1 MDFSDISSYSDDE
14 VAHQIARLESN
25 TEFHEYISEL
35 VFPKTNKY
43 FSKLYRIYI
52 RKRFSQIF
60 SGCNTINQFQ
70 DCMAPL
76 VKGMIEKT
84 TDGFSYSG
92 KENLKDQPTLFIG
105 NHRDISLDPAFLNYL
120 LYLENLNTVRIA
132 IGDNLLDGGYAEI
145 LMRLNKSFVVH
156 RNIKGVK
163 ETLRKLSR
171 LSAYIN
177 QSLISDNESIWI
189 AQKEGRAN
197 DGNDF
202 SDEGVF
208 KMLYLNER
216 KSKTLNEWIKEV
228 NLTPIVISYEYDPLD
243 TVKVKGWDH
252 QVNWTREQTNKNDL
266 NEMSIG
272 IFGFKGRVHLH
283 ICEPVSQEVNDTKE
297 LSRIVEEEI
306 IKNYHIWPSNQV
318 ASDLLTQINIDTF
331 DELQTSQNESLSSY
345 FYPRLNSLSLN
356 QKKELLKTYAR
367 PVINKKK
374 AKLASGL

>member
-1 MDFSDISSYSDDE
+1 MDFTEISSYSDDE
-14 VAHQIARLESN
+14 VAHQIERLESN
-25 TEFHEYISEL
+25 NEFHEYIADL
-35 VFPKTNKY
+35 IFPRTSKF

-52 RKRFSQIF
+52 RKKFSKIF
-60 SGCNTINQFQ
+60 SGCNTVNQFQ
-70 DCMAPL
+70 DRMAPL

-92 KENLKDQPTLFIG
+92 QENLRDKPTLFIG

-120 LYLENLNTVRIA
+120 LHLENLNTVRIA

-145 LMRLNKSFVVH
+145 LMKLNKSFVVH

-177 QSLISDNESIWI
+177 QSLSAENESIWI

-202 SDEGVF
+202 SDEAVF

-216 KSKTLNEWIKEV
+216 KNKTVQQWIKDV
-228 NLTPIVISYEYDPLD
+228 NLTPIVISYEFDPLD
-243 TVKVKGWDH
+243 RVKAQGWDH
-252 QVNWTREQTNKNDL
+252 QESWTRDQINRNDI
-266 NEMSIG
+266 NEMSAG
-272 IFGFKGRVHLH
+272 IFGYKGRVHLH
-283 ICEPVSQEVNDTKE
+283 ICEPISQDIDDIKQ
-297 LSRIVEEEI
+297 LSEIVEKEI
-306 IKNYHIWPSNQV
+306 IKNYHLWPSNQV
-318 ASDLLTQINIDTF
+318 ASSLIAQKNPESFGDLQSLKNDQIPGLLDSR
-331 DELQTSQNESLSSY
+331 LQ
-345 FYPRLNSLSLN
+345 SLSLE
-356 QKKELLKTYAR
+356 QKERLLMAYAR

-374 AKLASGL
+374 AKLSSGL

>member
-1 MDFSDISSYSDDE
+1 MDFTEISSYSDDE
-14 VAHQIARLESN
+14 VAHQIERLESN
-25 TEFHEYISEL
+25 NEFHEYIADL
-35 VFPKTNKY
+35 IFPRTSKF

-52 RKRFSQIF
+52 RKKFSKIF
-60 SGCNTINQFQ
+60 SGCNTVNQFQ
-70 DCMAPL
+70 DRMAPL

-92 KENLKDQPTLFIG
+92 QENLRDKPTLFIG

-120 LYLENLNTVRIA
+120 LHLENLNTVRIA

-145 LMRLNKSFVVH
+145 LMKLNKSFVVH

-177 QSLISDNESIWI
+177 QSLSAENESIWI

-202 SDEGVF
+202 SDEAVF

-216 KSKTLNEWIKEV
+216 KNKTVQQWIKDV
-228 NLTPIVISYEYDPLD
+228 NLTPIVISYEFDPLD
-243 TVKVKGWDH
+243 RVKAQGWDH
-252 QVNWTREQTNKNDL
+252 QESWTRDQINRNDI
-266 NEMSIG
+266 NEMSAG
-272 IFGFKGRVHLH
+272 IFGYKGRVHLH
-283 ICEPVSQEVNDTKE
+283 ICEPISQDIDDTKQ
-297 LSRIVEEEI
+297 LSEIVEKEI
-306 IKNYHIWPSNQV
+306 IQNYHLWPSNQV
-318 ASDLLTQINIDTF
+318 ASSLVAQKNPESFGDLQSLKNDQIPGLLDSR
-331 DELQTSQNESLSSY
+331 LQ
-345 FYPRLNSLSLN
+345 SLSLE
-356 QKKELLKTYAR
+356 QKERLLMAYAR

-374 AKLASGL
+374 AKLSSGL

>member
-1 MDFSDISSYSDDE
+1 MDFTEISSYSDDE
-14 VAHQIARLESN
+14 VAHQIERLESN
-25 TEFHEYISEL
+25 NEFHEYIADL
-35 VFPKTNKY
+35 IFPRTSKF

-52 RKRFSQIF
+52 RKKFSKIF
-60 SGCNTINQFQ
+60 SGCNTVNQFQ
-70 DCMAPL
+70 DRMAPL

-92 KENLKDQPTLFIG
+92 QENLRDKPTLFIG

-120 LYLENLNTVRIA
+120 LHLENLNTVRIA

-145 LMRLNKSFVVH
+145 LMKLNKSFVVH

-177 QSLISDNESIWI
+177 QSLSAENESIWI

-202 SDEGVF
+202 SDEAVF

-216 KSKTLNEWIKEV
+216 KNKTVQQWIKDV
-228 NLTPIVISYEYDPLD
+228 NLTPIVISYEFDPLD
-243 TVKVKGWDH
+243 RVKAQGWDH
-252 QVNWTREQTNKNDL
+252 QESWTRDQINRNDI
-266 NEMSIG
+266 NEMSAG
-272 IFGFKGRVHLH
+272 IFGYKGRVHLH
-283 ICEPVSQEVNDTKE
+283 ICEPISQDIDDTKQ
-297 LSRIVEEEI
+297 LSEIVEKEI
-306 IKNYHIWPSNQV
+306 IQNYHLWPSNQV
-318 ASDLLTQINIDTF
+318 ASSLVAQKNPESFSDLQSLKNDQIPGLLDSR
-331 DELQTSQNESLSSY
+331 LQ
-345 FYPRLNSLSLN
+345 SLSLE
-356 QKKELLKTYAR
+356 QKERLLMAYAR

-374 AKLASGL
+374 AKLSSGL